1 MFNRSPYNGLKFNQ
15 PNDHKTLSA
24 ELSADSNVR
33 ADNQTILTTQAKL
46 SAKSGLRQLT
56 YMSARLSA
64 AGSVQAN
71 PSLMMK
77 GRAALSAEAG
87 LIARASKW
95 QRKTITFSGV
105 WAPGD
110 VIYINHRT
118 LSFLVNGQNALEFM
132 QGEFGSYSFGLN
144 EIAYADSAAVRHV
157 LAQIVYKQTDL

>member
-1 MFNRSPYNGLKFNQ
+1 MFNRSAYNELKFNQ
-15 PNDHKTLSA
+15 PNDHKTVSA
-24 ELSADSNVR
+24 ELSANSNIR
-33 ADNQTILTTQAKL
+33 ADNQTILTAQAHL
-46 SAKSGLRQLT
+46 SAESGLRQLT

-64 AGSVQAN
+64 AGSAQAN

-118 LSFLVNGQNALEFM
+118 LSFLINGQNALHLA
-132 QGEFGSYSFGLN
+132 QGEFGGFAFGIN
-144 EIAYADSAAVRHV
+144 EVVYKDNAASRHV
-157 LAQIVYKQTDL
+157 LAQIAYKQTDV